1 MLAEESVIII
11 STIIGSLILIIMVV
25 CYCVMCD
32 TESTINIEQYNSNIL
47 LADNGVIIYK
57 FDTVEDTIVSFV
69 KLDR

>member
-32 TESTINIEQYNSNIL
+32 TEQTINIEQYNSYIL

-57 FDTVEDTIVSFV
+57 FYTVEDTKV
-69 KLDR
+69 